1 METSELEQELS
12 TPDYVK
18 EYHEIPALR
27 EDKEITLKVVK
38 KIGTFLEYA
47 SERLKNDREV
57 VMTAITSEAEGLIS
71 PWEILNG
78 KALLFASD
86 ELRSDREFM
95 IEVLQ
100 KNPNAL
106 EYATDELKNDKDIV
120 TEVVESCGFALKY
133 ASDELKNDKE
143 VVLKAVKNNGVALEF
158 ASERL
163 RDDKE
168 IIIEAWRS
176 LRECFD

>member
-106 EYATDELKNDKDIV
+106 EYATDELKNDK
-120 TEVVESCGFALKY
+120 
-133 ASDELKNDKE
+133 E

-176 LRECFD
+176 LRECFN